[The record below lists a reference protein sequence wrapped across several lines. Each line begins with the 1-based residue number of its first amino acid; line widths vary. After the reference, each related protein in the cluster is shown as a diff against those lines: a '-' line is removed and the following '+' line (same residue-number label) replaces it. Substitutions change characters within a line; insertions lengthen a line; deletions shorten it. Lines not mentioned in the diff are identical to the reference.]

1 MWNTYTNQKASK
13 SVSKLERNLHD
24 VAACLAV
31 GVNAVDGCKDELL
44 LQMTQ
49 SHDVFLGFLRLY
61 LRISRDD
68 TETCAGSI

>member
-1 MWNTYTNQKASK
+1 MEYLSK
-13 SVSKLERNLHD
+13 QIKESWKLKRNLHD

-44 LQMTQ
+44 LQVTQ

-61 LRISRDD
+61 LWISRDD
-68 TETCAGSI
+68 TKTCAGSI